1 MKVKV
6 TMLNV
11 KDGDAIIIELT
22 KPKKALVMVI
32 DSGEPAFYKT
42 KMKPK
47 LEAILKVYNKK
58 APDIVVCTHYDS
70 DHIGGLIPLIQDYIS
85 EIKEVWIHKTPL
97 LLKASIEND
106 IFLQTEITKSIGD
119 LGLSIFKG
127 IFKNT
132 AIPVNNLVAENANII
147 LRSLPQ
153 LKRLIDLIPPSK
165 LKQVFHKQNPL
176 TDWPEITI
184 MGPTKSYYDS
194 LFPKNKT
201 FEQFIIE
208 EAIASTPTVATDLSF
223 LKKVVKN
230 PCDLLKKDGETKLTA
245 TNKASILLAIDKGTK
260 RYLFTGDAGIE
271 SFKSVPDWQKE
282 LRNLYFL
289 KIPHHASNNNISK
302 ELVELM
308 QPMYAY
314 TSGLKYQ
321 DEEVLQCFAAKKRN
335 KEVKTTKTDGDL
347 VFEI

>member
-6 TMLNV
+6 TILNV
-11 KDGDAIIIELT
+11 KDGDAVIIELT

-47 LEAILKVYNKK
+47 LEAILKIHNKK
-58 APDIVVCTHYDS
+58 APDVVVCTHYDS

-97 LLKASIEND
+97 LLKAPIIND
-106 IFLQTEITKSIGD
+106 IFKTDDVKTIGD

-127 IFKNT
+127 LLNNASVPI
-132 AIPVNNLVAENANII
+132 NNLVFDKATII
-147 LRSLPQ
+147 MRSLPQ

-165 LKQVFHKQNPL
+165 LKQVFHKQSPL
-176 TDWPEITI
+176 VDWPEITI
-184 MGPTKSYYDS
+184 LGPTKSYYDS
-194 LFPKNKT
+194 LFPKNKS
-201 FEQFIIE
+201 FEQFIVE
-208 EAIASTPTVATDLSF
+208 EAIASTPTVGAEFSF

-230 PCDLLKKDGETKLTA
+230 PCDSLKKDGETKLTA
-245 TNKASILLAIDKGTK
+245 TNKASILIAIDKGTK

-271 SFKSVPDWQKE
+271 SFKSIPDWQKE
-282 LRNLYFL
+282 LRNIYFL
-289 KIPHHASNNNISK
+289 KIPHHGSNNNISK
-302 ELVELM
+302 ELTELM

-314 TSGLKYQ
+314 NSGLKYQ

-335 KEVKTTKTDGDL
+335 KEVKTTKSDGDL
-347 VFEI
+347 LFEK